1 MVRRRGSNL
10 IYHELIGLE
19 VKVIS
24 STDPSIENLEGII
37 VDETSK
43 TLKIYSPKDDK
54 VRTVFKIGNVFKF
67 RLTDTSEEVVIMG
80 DLLLGRP
87 GERAKRVVRK

>member
-1 MVRRRGSNL
+1 VKRRGSNL

-19 VKVIS
+19 VRVIS
-24 STDPSIENLEGII
+24 STDPSVENLEGIV

-43 TLKIYSPKDDK
+43 TLKIYSSKDDK

-67 RLTDTSEEVVIMG
+67 RLTDTGEEIVVMG

-87 GERAKRVVRK
+87 GERAKRVVRR

>member
-1 MVRRRGSNL
+1 MKRRGSNL

-19 VKVIS
+19 VRVIS
-24 STDPSIENLEGII
+24 STDPSVENLEGIV

-43 TLKIYSPKDDK
+43 TLKIYSSKDDK

-67 RLTDTSEEVVIMG
+67 RLTDTGEEIVVMG

-87 GERAKRVVRK
+87 GERAKRVVRR